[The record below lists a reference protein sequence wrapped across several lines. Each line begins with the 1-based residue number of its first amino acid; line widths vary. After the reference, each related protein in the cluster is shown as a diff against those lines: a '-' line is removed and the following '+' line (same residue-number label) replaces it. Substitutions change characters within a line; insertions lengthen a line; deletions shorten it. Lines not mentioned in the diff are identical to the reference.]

1 MKRWETKMIDN
12 KIATEWINSELKAEA
27 IICLSKLLQNI
38 INQARSENKY
48 LAICIKL
55 KEELEIEIQIL
66 RNGIN

>member
-27 IICLSKLLQNI
+27 IICLSNLLQNI
-38 INQARSENKY
+38 TNQAKSENKY